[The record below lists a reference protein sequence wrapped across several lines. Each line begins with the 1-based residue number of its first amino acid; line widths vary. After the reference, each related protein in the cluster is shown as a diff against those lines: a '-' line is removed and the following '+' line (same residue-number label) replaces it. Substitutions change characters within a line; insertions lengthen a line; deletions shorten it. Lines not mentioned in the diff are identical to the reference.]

1 MRQHPLSVLLS
12 TTIPMLAFAVGMA
25 ISGALVLVIPAVRA
39 TSPTLVFLP
48 GWTAVLWGLSL
59 LVGGVMTSIGLYRG
73 RPDFESSG
81 LVLLSSANLIAAI
94 ASVSALGLAASAL
107 ALLLRGSLAIAL
119 AGRAY
124 FLVKEGS
131 T

>member
-1 MRQHPLSVLLS
+1 MRENHLSVLFS

-25 ISGALVLVIPAVRA
+25 LSGVLVLAVPAVQA

-48 GWTAVLWGLSL
+48 GWSAILWGLSL
-59 LVGGVMTSIGLYRG
+59 LIGGVMTSIGVYRG

-81 LVLLSSANLIAAI
+81 LVLLSSAQLVAAI
-94 ASVSALGLAASAL
+94 ASLSALSPAGAVLVV
-107 ALLLRGSLAIAL
+107 LLRGSLAVAL

-124 FLVKEGS
+124 FLVREGS